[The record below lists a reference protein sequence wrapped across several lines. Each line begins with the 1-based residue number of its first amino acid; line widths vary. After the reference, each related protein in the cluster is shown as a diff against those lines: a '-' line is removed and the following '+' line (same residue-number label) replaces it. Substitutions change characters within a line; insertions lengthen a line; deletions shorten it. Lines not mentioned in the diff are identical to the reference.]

1 MLMMGN
7 NNSDIFLTLKKPSS
21 EGVFKEKGSK
31 FLAYAYPLNNADQ
44 VEGIIQQLKKK
55 HPKARHW
62 CYAWQTGVILKN
74 YRYND
79 DGEPNNSAGKPIFG
93 QIQSFGVTNVLVV
106 VVRYF
111 GGTKL
116 GVGGLISAYRSS
128 AKLALENSIL
138 IEKMLMEFLTLK
150 FDYPD
155 MDKVMRV
162 VKENGLNI
170 IDQKMELD
178 CIFKVSVRRNEV
190 DKIEKIFKD
199 LRCLKVT
206 RISSTES

>member
-1 MLMMGN
+1 ME
-7 NNSDIFLTLKKPSS
+7 NSNTDRYLTLEEPSHD
-21 EGVFKEKGSK
+21 GVFKEKGSK
-31 FLAYAYPLNNADQ
+31 FIAYAYPISTTDQ
-44 VEGIIQQLKKK
+44 VEGLIQQLKKR

-62 CYAWQTGVILKN
+62 CYAWKTGVTSEK

-93 QIQSFGVTNVLVV
+93 QIQSFGLTNVLVV

-128 AKLALENSIL
+128 AKIALENAKI
-138 IEKMLMEFLTLK
+138 IEKTLLEFMMLK
-150 FDYPD
+150 FDYPY

-162 VKENGLNI
+162 VKENGLKI
-170 IDQKMELD
+170 VSQQMDLD
-178 CIFKVSVRRNEV
+178 CSIKISVRRN
-190 DKIEKIFKD
+190 DAAKIEKIFKD
-199 LRCLKVT
+199 LRCLKVS
-206 RISSTES
+206 RVNSIES